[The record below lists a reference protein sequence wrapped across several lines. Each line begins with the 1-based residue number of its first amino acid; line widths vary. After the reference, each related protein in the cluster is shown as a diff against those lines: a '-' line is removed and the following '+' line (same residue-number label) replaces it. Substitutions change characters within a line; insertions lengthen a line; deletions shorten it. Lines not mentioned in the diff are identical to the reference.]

1 MAKNSRIAIL
11 TNVILNYRFPVFE
24 ELANTPGWDLRIFLS
39 QPLSKSDPAAR
50 ERLPLHYSKT
60 INLSLGTYH
69 RMVDT
74 EQREVLP
81 LPLFLPWD
89 LVRFRPDVIISGDM
103 GIRSLLAYFVAC
115 MLNVRFVIWS
125 EEIRETAASISF
137 LQRRLRSFLIPRA
150 SAYLAWGRPAVDY
163 LDTWRVSPDRIYY
176 CAQAVD
182 NDFWIKES
190 ARCDRNAFRE
200 KLGLKG
206 KVFLAVGQ
214 LIPRKGFDLLLEA
227 WARLPQNIQ
236 SDNTIVI
243 VGEGA
248 SQELLRELATQLGIW
263 NILFVARQTSEE
275 LAKYYAVADVLI
287 FPSLVDVWGMVVNE
301 ALACGTPV
309 LGSRF
314 AGASQELL
322 NDSTI
327 GELFDPLDSN
337 GFTALLHKWC
347 VINSNVSREQRQAR
361 IAACH
366 FGISIYAIRK
376 AVEDLR
382 IPADAAK
389 TQETE

>member
-1 MAKNSRIAIL
+1 MAKSSRIAIL
-11 TNVILNYRFPVFE
+11 TNVILNYRFPVFK

-50 ERLPLHYSKT
+50 ERLPLHYSRT
-60 INLSLGTYH
+60 INLSLKTHH
-69 RMVDT
+69 RIVDT

-81 LPLFLPWD
+81 LPLFLLWD
-89 LVRFRPDVIISGDM
+89 LIRFRPDVIISGDM
-103 GIRSLLAYFVAC
+103 GIRSLLAYVVAF

-150 SAYLAWGRPAVDY
+150 SAYLAWGKPAVVY
-163 LDTWRVSPDRIYY
+163 LDTWHVSPDRIYY

-182 NDFWIKES
+182 NDFWMEKS
-190 ARCDRNAFRE
+190 SRCDRNSFRE
-200 KLGLKG
+200 RLGLKG
-206 KVFLAVGQ
+206 KVFLSVGQ
-214 LIPRKGFDLLLEA
+214 LIPRKGFDLLLKA
-227 WARLPQNIQ
+227 WSRLPQNVR
-236 SDNTIVI
+236 SENTIVI

-248 SQELLRELATQLGIW
+248 SQKILRELATQLDIR
-263 NILFVARQTSEE
+263 NILFVPRQTSEE

-314 AGASQELL
+314 AGASQELI

-327 GELFDPLDSN
+327 GELFDPLDAN

-347 VINSNVSREQRQAR
+347 MMNSNVSREQIQSR
-361 IAACH
+361 ISACH
-366 FGISIYAIRK
+366 FGISVSAIRK
-376 AVEDLR
+376 TVEDLR
-382 IPADAAK
+382 IPVDAAK
-389 TQETE
+389 TKETE